1 MNNLEEENL
10 EVEHFNKEE
19 NNEVNRAINKSQNK
33 IVFVNEE
40 EINNMNL
47 DLEEVTLKK
56 VMMSR

>member
-56 VMMSR
+56 VMMIR